1 LLFQTRR
8 QLIFFGKPG
17 REMAFILVIPITGF
31 SLVVLVVAFR
41 LFVIIVMLIVTFAM
55 TVALAQADGGM
66 RAHEHETQSAGN
78 HKIREL
84 HAFLL
89 DEGGQAKRSWK

>member
-1 LLFQTRR
+1 
-8 QLIFFGKPG
+8 
-17 REMAFILVIPITGF
+17 
-31 SLVVLVVAFR
+31 
-41 LFVIIVMLIVTFAM
+41 MLIVTFAM

-89 DEGGQAKRSWK
+89 DGWSG